1 MDREYLEIQYHKY
14 CAYCDLCGRKLISY
28 NGEPLGRYFVMD
40 VQGRFYCTRCD
51 SIFTDGDERIYV
63 SVEEM

>member
-1 MDREYLEIQYHKY
+1 MSEKQYLNAQYNKTG
-14 CAYCDLCGRKLISY
+14 AYCDICGRKLISY

-51 SIFTDGDERIYV
+51 SIFNDVDERIYV
-63 SVEEM
+63 PEED